1 MSSTTVEP
9 TPSGRGAHS
18 ASTPAATARS
28 GRLAGPL
35 SGDGTS
41 TGPGPSF
48 LRVLNSEFIKFRT
61 LRSTLILLGSTIVV
75 IVGIAALASWG
86 IGQALQQSGAD
97 PRRAAALAAQ
107 GDIAASAPG
116 AGISFAQLIL
126 GSLAVLIISSE
137 FTTGMARSTFTAV
150 PKRIPAFLAK
160 LIVVVVSAF
169 LVSAISLYL
178 AGLVAVPIFDQYG
191 HTLDVSS
198 GYYIGALFIKS
209 AYVAAVAAI
218 GLALGA
224 LIRNSAGGIMSLVA
238 IFFVL
243 PIALQIIQGDFVKE
257 LRKFIPDNT
266 LAPMTAAEH
275 LPDTL
280 EAWQAA
286 LVLGAWVVIPLVLA
300 AVLLK
305 KRDV

>member
-1 MSSTTVEP
+1 MSSTTLEP
-9 TPSGRGAHS
+9 TPSRRGAH
-18 ASTPAATARS
+18 AGTS
-28 GRLAGPL
+28 GGRV
-35 SGDGTS
+35 GDGLS
-41 TGPGPSF
+41 DGPGPSF
-48 LRVLNSEFIKFRT
+48 PRVLKAEYIKFRT
-61 LRSTLILLGSTIVV
+61 LLSTLILLASTGVV
-75 IVGIAALASWG
+75 IVGVGALAAWG
-86 IGQALQQSGAD
+86 IGQALQSAGSD
-97 PRRAAALAAQ
+97 PRRSAALAAQ
-107 GDIAASAPG
+107 GDIAASAPS
-116 AGISFAQLIL
+116 AGVSFAQLIL

-150 PKRIPAFLAK
+150 PKRIPAFVAK
-160 LIVVVVSAF
+160 LVVVVVAAF
-169 LVSAISLYL
+169 LVTAVSLYI

-198 GYYIGALFIKS
+198 GHYVRTLLINS

-224 LIRNSAGGIMSLVA
+224 LLRNSAGGIMALVG

-275 LPDTL
+275 VPDTL

-300 AVLLK
+300 GVLLK

>member
-1 MSSTTVEP
+1 MSSTTLEP
-9 TPSGRGAHS
+9 TPSRRGAH
-18 ASTPAATARS
+18 AGTS
-28 GRLAGPL
+28 GGRV
-35 SGDGTS
+35 GDGLS
-41 TGPGPSF
+41 DGPGPSF
-48 LRVLNSEFIKFRT
+48 PRVLKAEYIKFRT
-61 LRSTLILLGSTIVV
+61 LLSTLILLASTGVV
-75 IVGIAALASWG
+75 IVGVGALAAWG
-86 IGQALQQSGAD
+86 IGQALQSAGSD
-97 PRRAAALAAQ
+97 PRRSAALAAQ
-107 GDIAASAPG
+107 GDIAASAPS
-116 AGISFAQLIL
+116 AGVSFAQLIL

-137 FTTGMARSTFTAV
+137 FTTGMSRSTFTAV
-150 PKRIPAFLAK
+150 PKRIPAFVAK
-160 LIVVVVSAF
+160 LVVVVVAAF
-169 LVSAISLYL
+169 LVTAVSLYI

-198 GYYIGALFIKS
+198 GHYVRTLLINS

-224 LIRNSAGGIMSLVA
+224 LLRNSAGGIMALVG

-275 LPDTL
+275 VPDTL

-300 AVLLK
+300 GVLLK

>member
-1 MSSTTVEP
+1 MSSTTVES
-9 TPSGRGAHS
+9 TPSPRGAETR
-18 ASTPAATARS
+18 AQR
-28 GRLAGPL
+28 
-35 SGDGTS
+35 SGDGNS
-41 TGPGPSF
+41 SGPGPSF

-61 LRSTLILLGSTIVV
+61 LLSTLILLGSTIVV
-75 IVGIAALASWG
+75 IVGIGALAAWG
-86 IGQALQQSGAD
+86 IGQALQASGSN
-97 PRRAAALAAQ
+97 PQRSAALAAQ
-107 GDIAASAPG
+107 GDIAASAPS

-150 PKRIPAFLAK
+150 PKRIPAFAAK
-160 LIVVVVSAF
+160 LLVVVVSAF
-169 LVSAISLYL
+169 LVTAISLYL

-191 HTLDVSS
+191 HALDVSS
-198 GYYIGALFIKS
+198 GQYYRTLLINS
-209 AYVAAVAAI
+209 VYVAAVAAI
-218 GLALGA
+218 GLSLGA
-224 LIRNSAGGIMSLVA
+224 LIRNSAGGIMSLVG

-266 LAPMTAAEH
+266 LAPMTAVEH

-280 EAWQAA
+280 EAWQAG
-286 LVLGAWVVIPLVLA
+286 LVLDAWVVVPVLLA
-300 AVLLK
+300 GILLK

>member
-1 MSSTTVEP
+1 MSSTIVEP
-9 TPSGRGAHS
+9 NPSRRGAHAGTGGAVS
-18 ASTPAATARS
+18 GTP
-28 GRLAGPL
+28 

-61 LRSTLILLGSTIVV
+61 LLSTLILLGSTIVV
-75 IVGIAALASWG
+75 IVGIGALAAWG
-86 IGQALQQSGAD
+86 IGQALQSSNANPQRS
-97 PRRAAALAAQ
+97 AALAAQ
-107 GDIAASAPG
+107 GDIAASAPS

-150 PKRIPAFLAK
+150 PKRIPAFAAK
-160 LIVVVVSAF
+160 LLVVVVSAF
-169 LVSAISLYL
+169 LVTALSLYL
-178 AGLVAVPIFDQYG
+178 AGLVAVPIFNQYG

-198 GYYIGALFIKS
+198 GNYVRTLLINSG
-209 AYVAAVAAI
+209 YVAAVAAL

-224 LIRNSAGGIMSLVA
+224 LIRNSAGGIMSLVG

-257 LRKFIPDNT
+257 LRKFIPANT
-266 LAPMTAAEH
+266 LAPMTASEH
-275 LPDTL
+275 LPETL

-286 LVLGAWVVIPLVLA
+286 LVLGAWVVIPVVLA
-300 AVLLK
+300 GVLLK

>member
-1 MSSTTVEP
+1 MSSTTLEP
-9 TPSGRGAHS
+9 TPSRRGAHS
-18 ASTPAATARS
+18 GASNNQATDRAGS
-28 GRLAGPL
+28 GL
-35 SGDGTS
+35 S

-48 LRVLNSEFIKFRT
+48 PRVLNSEFIKFRT
-61 LRSTLILLGSTIVV
+61 LLSTLILLGATIVV
-75 IVGIAALASWG
+75 IVGVGALAAWG
-86 IGQALQQSGAD
+86 IGQALQSSGAN
-97 PRRAAALAAQ
+97 PQRAAALAAQ
-107 GDIAASAPG
+107 GDIAASAPS

-150 PKRIPAFLAK
+150 PKRIPAYLAK
-160 LIVVVVSAF
+160 LLIVIVAAF
-169 LVSAISLYL
+169 LVTALSLYL

-198 GYYIGALFIKS
+198 GHYYRTLLINSGYL
-209 AYVAAVAAI
+209 AAVAAI
-218 GLALGA
+218 GMALGA
-224 LIRNSAGGIMSLVA
+224 LLRNSAGGIMSLVG

-257 LRKFIPDNT
+257 LRKFIPSNT

-286 LVLGAWVVIPLVLA
+286 LVLGAWVVVPVVLA
-300 AVLLK
+300 GILLK

>member
-1 MSSTTVEP
+1 MSSTTLEP
-9 TPSGRGAHS
+9 TPSRRGAHS
-18 ASTPAATARS
+18 GASNNQATDRAGS
-28 GRLAGPL
+28 GL
-35 SGDGTS
+35 S

-48 LRVLNSEFIKFRT
+48 PRVLNSEFIKFRT
-61 LRSTLILLGSTIVV
+61 LLSTLILLGATIVV
-75 IVGIAALASWG
+75 IVGVGALAAWG
-86 IGQALQQSGAD
+86 IGQALQSSGAN
-97 PRRAAALAAQ
+97 PQRAAALAAQ
-107 GDIAASAPG
+107 GDIA
-116 AGISFAQLIL
+116 SFAQLIL

-150 PKRIPAFLAK
+150 PKRIPAYLAK
-160 LIVVVVSAF
+160 LLIVIVAAF
-169 LVSAISLYL
+169 LVTALSLYL

-198 GYYIGALFIKS
+198 GHYYRTLLINSG
-209 AYVAAVAAI
+209 YVAAVAAI
-218 GLALGA
+218 GMALGA
-224 LIRNSAGGIMSLVA
+224 LLRNSAGGIMSLVG

-257 LRKFIPDNT
+257 LRKFIPSNT

-286 LVLGAWVVIPLVLA
+286 LVLGSWVVVPVVLA
-300 AVLLK
+300 GILLK

>member
-1 MSSTTVEP
+1 MSSTTLEP
-9 TPSGRGAHS
+9 TPSRRGAHS
-18 ASTPAATARS
+18 GAANS
-28 GRLAGPL
+28 QAGNRAGEGL
-35 SGDGTS
+35 S

-48 LRVLNSEFIKFRT
+48 ARVLNSEFIKFRT
-61 LRSTLILLGSTIVV
+61 LLSTLILLGATIAV
-75 IVGIAALASWG
+75 IVGVGALAAWG
-86 IGQALQQSGAD
+86 IGQALQASGAD
-97 PRRAAALAAQ
+97 PQRSAALAAQ
-107 GDIAASAPG
+107 GDIAAAAPS

-137 FTTGMARSTFTAV
+137 FTTGMARSTFMAV
-150 PKRIPAFLAK
+150 PKRIPAFAAK
-160 LIVVVVSAF
+160 LLVVTVAAF
-169 LVSAISLYL
+169 LVSALSLYL

-198 GYYIGALFIKS
+198 GHYYRTLLINS

-224 LIRNSAGGIMSLVA
+224 LLRNSAGGIMSLVG

-286 LVLGAWVVIPLVLA
+286 LVLGAWVVIPVLLA
-300 AVLLK
+300 GFLLK

>member
-1 MSSTTVEP
+1 MSSTTLEP
-9 TPSGRGAHS
+9 TPSRRGAH
-18 ASTPAATARS
+18 AGTPHDRT
-28 GRLAGPL
+28 
-35 SGDGTS
+35 GDGLS

-48 LRVLNSEFIKFRT
+48 PRVLNAEFIKFRT
-61 LRSTLILLGSTIVV
+61 LLSTLILLASTIAV
-75 IVGIAALASWG
+75 IVGVGALAAWG
-86 IGQALQQSGAD
+86 IGQALQSAGSD
-97 PRRAAALAAQ
+97 PRRSAALAAQ
-107 GDIAASAPG
+107 GDIAASAPS

-137 FTTGMARSTFTAV
+137 FSTGMARSTFTAV
-150 PKRIPAFLAK
+150 PKRIPAFVAK
-160 LIVVVVSAF
+160 LLVVVVSAF
-169 LVSAISLYL
+169 IVTAVSLYL
-178 AGLVAVPIFDQYG
+178 AGLVAVPIFGQYG

-198 GYYIGALFIKS
+198 AQYVRTLLINS
-209 AYVAAVAAI
+209 AYVSAVAAI

-224 LIRNSAGGIMSLVA
+224 LLRNSAGGIMALVG

-257 LRKFIPDNT
+257 LRKYIPDNT

-286 LVLGAWVVIPLVLA
+286 LVLGAWVVVPLVLA
-300 AVLLK
+300 GVLLK

>member
-1 MSSTTVEP
+1 MSSTTLEP

-18 ASTPAATARS
+18 GTPSNTANHRT
-28 GRLAGPL
+28 
-35 SGDGTS
+35 GDSLS

-48 LRVLNSEFIKFRT
+48 LRVLNSEVIKFRT
-61 LRSTLILLGSTIVV
+61 LLSTLILLAATVAV
-75 IVGIAALASWG
+75 IVGVGALAAWG
-86 IGQALQQSGAD
+86 IGQALQASSDD
-97 PRRAAALAAQ
+97 PQRSAALAAQ
-107 GDIAASAPG
+107 GDIAASAPS

-150 PKRIPAFLAK
+150 PKRIPAFAAK
-160 LIVVVVSAF
+160 LLVVMVSAF
-169 LVSAISLYL
+169 LITALSLYL
-178 AGLVAVPIFDQYG
+178 AGLVAVPILDNYG

-198 GYYIGALFIKS
+198 GHYYRTLLINSG
-209 AYVAAVAAI
+209 YVAAVAAI
-218 GLALGA
+218 GMALGA
-224 LIRNSAGGIMSLVA
+224 LIRNSAGGIMSLVG

-243 PIALQIIQGDFVKE
+243 PIALEIIQGDFVKE
-257 LRKFIPDNT
+257 LRKFMPANT
-266 LAPMTAAEH
+266 LAPLTAAEH
-275 LPDTL
+275 VPETL

-300 AVLLK
+300 GVLLK

>member
-1 MSSTTVEP
+1 MSSTTVES
-9 TPSGRGAHS
+9 TPSPRGAETR
-18 ASTPAATARS
+18 AQR
-28 GRLAGPL
+28 
-35 SGDGTS
+35 SGDGNS
-41 TGPGPSF
+41 SGPGPSF

-61 LRSTLILLGSTIVV
+61 LLSTLILLGSTIVV
-75 IVGIAALASWG
+75 IVGIGALAAWG
-86 IGQALQQSGAD
+86 IGQALQASGSN
-97 PRRAAALAAQ
+97 PQRSAALAAQ
-107 GDIAASAPG
+107 GDIAASAPS

-150 PKRIPAFLAK
+150 PKRIPAFSAK
-160 LIVVVVSAF
+160 LLVVVVSAF
-169 LVSAISLYL
+169 LVTAISLYL

-198 GYYIGALFIKS
+198 GQYYRTLLINS
-209 AYVAAVAAI
+209 VYVAAVAAI
-218 GLALGA
+218 GLSLGA
-224 LIRNSAGGIMSLVA
+224 LIRNSAGGIMSLVG

-266 LAPMTAAEH
+266 LAPMTAVEH

-280 EAWQAA
+280 EAWQAG
-286 LVLGAWVVIPLVLA
+286 LVLGAWVVIPVLLA
-300 AVLLK
+300 GILLK

>member
-1 MSSTTVEP
+1 MSSTTVES
-9 TPSGRGAHS
+9 TPSPRGAE
-18 ASTPAATARS
+18 TR
-28 GRLAGPL
+28 GQR
-35 SGDGTS
+35 SGDGS
-41 TGPGPSF
+41 SSGPGPSF

-61 LRSTLILLGSTIVV
+61 LLSTLILLGSTIVV
-75 IVGIAALASWG
+75 IVGIGALAAWG
-86 IGQALQQSGAD
+86 IGQALQASGSN
-97 PRRAAALAAQ
+97 PQRSAALAAQ
-107 GDIAASAPG
+107 GDIAASAPS

-150 PKRIPAFLAK
+150 PKRIPAFAAK
-160 LIVVVVSAF
+160 LLVVVVSAF
-169 LVSAISLYL
+169 LVTAISLYL

-198 GYYIGALFIKS
+198 GQYYRTLLINS
-209 AYVAAVAAI
+209 VYVAAVAAI
-218 GLALGA
+218 GLSLGA
-224 LIRNSAGGIMSLVA
+224 LIRNSAGGIMSLVG

-266 LAPMTAAEH
+266 LAPMTAVEH

-280 EAWQAA
+280 EAWQAG
-286 LVLGAWVVIPLVLA
+286 LVLGAWVVIPVLLA
-300 AVLLK
+300 GILLK

>member
-1 MSSTTVEP
+1 MSSTTVES
-9 TPSGRGAHS
+9 TPSPRGAE
-18 ASTPAATARS
+18 TR
-28 GRLAGPL
+28 GQR
-35 SGDGTS
+35 SGDGS
-41 TGPGPSF
+41 SSGPGPSF

-61 LRSTLILLGSTIVV
+61 LLSTLILLGSTIVV
-75 IVGIAALASWG
+75 IVGIGALAAWG
-86 IGQALQQSGAD
+86 IGQALQASGSN
-97 PRRAAALAAQ
+97 PQRSAALAAQ
-107 GDIAASAPG
+107 GDIAASAPS

-150 PKRIPAFLAK
+150 PKRIPAFAAK
-160 LIVVVVSAF
+160 LLVVVVSAF
-169 LVSAISLYL
+169 LVTAISLYL

-198 GYYIGALFIKS
+198 GQYYRTLLINS
-209 AYVAAVAAI
+209 VYVAAVAAI
-218 GLALGA
+218 GLSLGA
-224 LIRNSAGGIMSLVA
+224 LIRNSAGGIMSLVG

-266 LAPMTAAEH
+266 LAPMTAVEH

-280 EAWQAA
+280 EAWQAG
-286 LVLGAWVVIPLVLA
+286 LVLGAWVVVPVLLA
-300 AVLLK
+300 GILLK